1 MHQLAKYGIGDLQ
14 VVNLKSDQ
22 DNELLETITKEF
34 DEVNGIVD
42 TILKQFSEI
51 DSSIREWSNQ
61 FYDFASDCVDFV
73 GKLSEASDSSNRDPN
88 IVEGVLALGG
98 MAAAASAAI
107 VGAVGGGIKRY
118 AAKKEMNR
126 QLEESLVIKK
136 QVAREKM
143 PVIESVEMRLVKLN
157 EKIEKLYAA
166 VDSNVDFPQIV
177 IEKGATKR
185 GIQR

>member
-107 VGAVGGGIKRY
+107 VGAVGGGIK
-118 AAKKEMNR
+118 
-126 QLEESLVIKK
+126 
-136 QVAREKM
+136 
-143 PVIESVEMRLVKLN
+143 
-157 EKIEKLYAA
+157 
-166 VDSNVDFPQIV
+166 
-177 IEKGATKR
+177 G
-185 GIQR
+185 

>member
-1 MHQLAKYGIGDLQ
+1 MTLLENWQAMHQLAKYGIGDLQ

-73 GKLSEASDSSNRDPN
+73 GKLSEASDSSNRDPCGLTCK
-88 IVEGVLALGG
+88 VPCL
-98 MAAAASAAI
+98 S
-107 VGAVGGGIKRY
+107 Y
-118 AAKKEMNR
+118 
-126 QLEESLVIKK
+126 
-136 QVAREKM
+136 
-143 PVIESVEMRLVKLN
+143 P
-157 EKIEKLYAA
+157 KIL
-166 VDSNVDFPQIV
+166 
-177 IEKGATKR
+177 
-185 GIQR
+185 